1 MAANK
6 IMCGMNQ
13 ISLIQQAVYNIPGSR
28 RSKMDEKER
37 RGREQDRR
45 RKRERKKASRMLI
58 LSNFGEI
65 YWAYNLSKI

>member
-1 MAANK
+1 
-6 IMCGMNQ
+6 
-13 ISLIQQAVYNIPGSR
+13 
-28 RSKMDEKER
+28 MDEKER

-65 YWAYNLSKI
+65 YWAYNLSKS